1 MPARTASTRSSAP
14 RVVPSIDVVILAPRE
29 RKLVVLL
36 ARGPAKSRERWQLPW
51 RSLKPDETIDGQAV
65 KLARKTL
72 GTAPA
77 LVEQVAAFG
86 DGRRHPSGAALSVA
100 FLALIDADTSA
111 GFKGDASWFAVNDLP
126 PLPPRQRGMLEGVL
140 TSLRA
145 RLDQGPIAFHL
156 LPPTFTLTQLQEIYE
171 LLLGRRLHKASF
183 RRSLHAAWLVEPT
196 EEWRSEGRGRPAQL
210 FRYAPKR
217 RRGGRRGVRFGG

>member
-14 RVVPSIDVVILAPRE
+14 RVAPSIDVVILAPSE

-51 RSLKPDETIDGQAV
+51 RSLKPDETIDAEAL

-111 GFKGDASWFAVNDLP
+111 DFKGDASWFAVDDLP

-210 FRYAPKR
+210 FRYAPKK
-217 RRGGRRGVRFGG
+217 RRGGRRGVRFSR

>member
-14 RVVPSIDVVILAPRE
+14 RVAPSIDVVILAPSE

-51 RSLKPDETIDGQAV
+51 RSLKPDETIDAEAL

-111 GFKGDASWFAVNDLP
+111 DFKGDASWFAVDDLP

-140 TSLRA
+140 MSLRA

-210 FRYAPKR
+210 FRYAPKK
-217 RRGGRRGVRFGG
+217 RRGGRRGVRFSR

>member
-1 MPARTASTRSSAP
+1 M
-14 RVVPSIDVVILAPRE
+14 
-29 RKLVVLL
+29 VLL
-36 ARGPAKSRERWQLPW
+36 MRGAARSRERWQLPW
-51 RSLKPDETIDGQAV
+51 RPLKPEETIDSEAG

-77 LVEQVAAFG
+77 FVEQVAAFG
-86 DGRRHPSGAALSVA
+86 DGRRHPSEAALSVA
-100 FLALIDADTSA
+100 FLALVDADTCA
-111 GFKGDASWFAVNDLP
+111 AFEGEASWFAVDDLP

-140 TSLRA
+140 ASLRA

-156 LPPTFTLTQLQEIYE
+156 QPERFTLTQLQEIYE

-196 EEWRSEGRGRPAQL
+196 DEWRSEGRGRPAQL
-210 FRYAPKR
+210 FRYAPKK

>member
-1 MPARTASTRSSAP
+1 MPPRTASTRSSAP
-14 RVVPSIDVVILAPRE
+14 RVAPSIDVVILAPRE

-51 RSLKPDETIDGQAV
+51 RSLKPDETIDGEAV

-111 GFKGDASWFAVNDLP
+111 GFKGDASWF
-126 PLPPRQRGMLEGVL
+126 
-140 TSLRA
+140 
-145 RLDQGPIAFHL
+145 
-156 LPPTFTLTQLQEIYE
+156 
-171 LLLGRRLHKASF
+171 
-183 RRSLHAAWLVEPT
+183 
-196 EEWRSEGRGRPAQL
+196 
-210 FRYAPKR
+210 
-217 RRGGRRGVRFGG
+217 